1 MLLHG
6 SRKPGR
12 SRWWKETGKKSNTA
26 IKLHFVD
33 PQVLL
38 HVNRKIDKSRGR
50 RESRR
55 MNNTAVNRSFVI
67 CQLSY
72 MSFARRR
79 DNKEE
84 EKLGEQQQRC
94 DASFVIL
101 VIH

>member
-1 MLLHG
+1 
-6 SRKPGR
+6 
-12 SRWWKETGKKSNTA
+12 
-26 IKLHFVD
+26 
-33 PQVLL
+33 
-38 HVNRKIDKSRGR
+38 
-50 RESRR
+50 